1 MKSVLIR
8 ITLLLLLL
16 PTSAFGFK
24 ETAFGKLDLS
34 ATLSGEY
41 DSRVFGISSTAY
53 TASKNSNSGLIASDE
68 IKSEDDFIVRF
79 TPVLTLSKK
88 LGWFTLKGSGGIQLA
103 QYVKN
108 QDKSYVIPVTTLT
121 VDFDESLQKRLS
133 TNAKIRFS
141 ATFDLGQHID
151 TSVLEQDLVSYT
163 YFNIGLNA
171 RYNHSPKFAVGV
183 GTSYSLRDYQT
194 GSVSERPYRDFHSIP
209 INVTAFYIYSE
220 KLDFY
225 TQYGYSAT
233 TSRKQNSSPNLIDS
247 KSHSVSFG
255 ANGDLTPKLSGNAQ
269 IGYTIVNYDNPTN
282 RNQKNMTM
290 GLGLDWVFNTKTS
303 AGIDVDRSFS
313 PSPQGFSMFSTMS
326 RLRLNHRLMQ
336 DLTAIGYVS
345 VGVVDYTYAN
355 IPKIASRDSSSLNQ
369 YGFGFEI
376 TKNINQNFTAGG
388 GYDYSYSDRDQDSFG
403 RHLIRAQIV
412 GRF

>member
-1 MKSVLIR
+1 MKSVLTR
-8 ITLLLLLL
+8 IALLLLLL
-16 PTSAFGFK
+16 PASAFGLD
-24 ETAFGKLDLS
+24 ETAFGKLGLS

-53 TASKNSNSGLIASDE
+53 TASQNSNSALIASDE
-68 IKSEDDFIVRF
+68 IESEDDFIVRF

-88 LGWFTLKGSGGIQLA
+88 LGWLTLSGSGGIQLA

-108 QDKSYVIPVTTLT
+108 QDKSYVIPVTSLT
-121 VDFDESLQKRLS
+121 VDFDESLKKRLS

-141 ATFDLGQHID
+141 ATFDLGQHIE

-163 YFNIGLNA
+163 YFDIGLNA
-171 RYNHSPKFAVGV
+171 RYNHSPKFGLGV

-194 GSVSERPYRDFHSIP
+194 GSVSERPYRDYETFP
-209 INVTAFYIYSE
+209 ITATAFYIYSE
-220 KLDFY
+220 KLDFF
-225 TQYGYSAT
+225 TQYGYST
-233 TSRKQNSSPNLIDS
+233 TASRKNNSSPNLIDS
-247 KSHSVSFG
+247 TSHSISFG

-269 IGYTIVNYDNPTN
+269 IGYTIVDYDNPSN
-282 RNQKNMTM
+282 PNQQNMTM

-303 AGIDVDRSFS
+303 AGLDLDRSFS

-326 RLRLNHRLMQ
+326 RLRLSHRLMQ
-336 DLTAIGYVS
+336 DLTATGYVS

-369 YGFGFEI
+369 YGFGFEV
-376 TKNINQNFTAGG
+376 TKNLNQKFSASG
-388 GYDYSYSDRDQDSFG
+388 GYNYSYSDRDQDSFG
-403 RHLIRAQIV
+403 RHLIRAQLI

>member
-8 ITLLLLLL
+8 IILLFTLL
-16 PTSAFGFK
+16 PAPAFGLK

-53 TASKNSNSGLIASDE
+53 TASKNSNSGLIATGE

-88 LGWFTLKGSGGIQLA
+88 LGWFTLRGSGGIQLA

-108 QDKSYVIPVTTLT
+108 QDKSYVIPITTLT

-220 KLDFY
+220 K
-225 TQYGYSAT
+225 S
-233 TSRKQNSSPNLIDS
+233 
-247 KSHSVSFG
+247 
-255 ANGDLTPKLSGNAQ
+255 
-269 IGYTIVNYDNPTN
+269 
-282 RNQKNMTM
+282 
-290 GLGLDWVFNTKTS
+290 
-303 AGIDVDRSFS
+303 
-313 PSPQGFSMFSTMS
+313 
-326 RLRLNHRLMQ
+326 
-336 DLTAIGYVS
+336 
-345 VGVVDYTYAN
+345 
-355 IPKIASRDSSSLNQ
+355 
-369 YGFGFEI
+369 
-376 TKNINQNFTAGG
+376 
-388 GYDYSYSDRDQDSFG
+388 
-403 RHLIRAQIV
+403 
-412 GRF
+412 

>member
-8 ITLLLLLL
+8 ITLLFSLL
-16 PTSAFGFK
+16 PSSGFGLK

-53 TASKNSNSGLIASDE
+53 TASKNSNSGFIASDE
-68 IKSEDDFIVRF
+68 IKSEDDFIIRF
-79 TPVLTLSKK
+79 TPALTLSKK
-88 LGWFTLKGSGGIQLA
+88 LGWFTLSGTGGIQLA
-103 QYVKN
+103 QYIKN
-108 QDKSYVIPVTTLT
+108 QDKSYVIPISTLT

-163 YFNIGLNA
+163 YFDIGLNA

-225 TQYGYSAT
+225 TQYGYSTT
-233 TSRKQNSSPNLIDS
+233 TSRNKNSSPNLIDS

-269 IGYTIVNYDNPTN
+269 LGYTIVDHENPTN
-282 RNQKNMTM
+282 PNQKNFTM

-303 AGIDVDRSFS
+303 AGLDVDRSFS

-326 RLRLNHRLMQ
+326 RLRLNHRLKQ
-336 DLTAIGYVS
+336 DLTATGYVS

-369 YGFGFEI
+369 YGFGFEV
-376 TKNINQNFTAGG
+376 TKNINQNFSAGG